1 MRKLLVVL
9 MALSVPASAFA
20 LDDPAPAPVASARA
34 QAPMHAQAA
43 MTEAAKIEALI
54 NSVQSMPGAVFI
66 RNGSEYGG
74 AQAAA
79 HLRMK
84 WKSAGH
90 RVKTAEDFIRYCAS
104 QSSMTGR
111 NYSIRFAD
119 GRTVDS
125 GPYFEALLH
134 RMEAAPKLTSAPQ
147 QKIR

>member
-1 MRKLLVVL
+1 MRKLLLLLLAVSLPVTAFAAA
-9 MALSVPASAFA
+9 ALAPVVPATVRTQ
-20 LDDPAPAPVASARA
+20 LPL
-34 QAPMHAQAA
+34 
-43 MTEAAKIEALI
+43 TETAKINALI
-54 NSVQSMPGAVFI
+54 NSMQSMPGAVFI

-84 WKSAGH
+84 WKSAGRH
-90 RVKTAEDFIRYCAS
+90 VKTAEDFIRYCAS

-119 GRTVDS
+119 GHTVDS

-134 RMEAAPKLTSAPQ
+134 RMEAPARITTSAPQ
-147 QKIR
+147 ESIRH